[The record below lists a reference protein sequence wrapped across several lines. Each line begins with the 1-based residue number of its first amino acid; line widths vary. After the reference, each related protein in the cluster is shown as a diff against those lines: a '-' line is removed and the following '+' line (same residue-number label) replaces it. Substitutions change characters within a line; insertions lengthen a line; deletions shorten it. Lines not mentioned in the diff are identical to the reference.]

1 MAPKF
6 VLIELL
12 YNLYSSFSLL
22 CSFDLWKVKHLK
34 RNYNKAAHE
43 LAQIAKTTRTTQQ
56 WKGME
61 PPMLQ
66 QVLLID
72 KAKC

>member
-1 MAPKF
+1 MR
-6 VLIELL
+6 
-12 YNLYSSFSLL
+12 
-22 CSFDLWKVKHLK
+22 HLK
-34 RNYNKAAHE
+34 RDYNKAAHE
-43 LAQIAKTTRTTQQ
+43 LAQIAKTTETTQQ